1 MDIMTKADTLQGLTL
16 DAGTA
21 LDLLT
26 GAAIAAHSKA
36 DLPALNCVNL
46 SASAGVFTAVATD
59 RYRLI
64 YGEIALEGEGAGDD
78 VETVAWSSSNPT
90 GEREGVSLDP
100 ISIPLADIKRI
111 TAAIKALS
119 NAALSGATLSLNR
132 AGDIL
137 TVTINANAGGT
148 NLVINLYTGQN
159 FPPFK
164 QLFNGEAAPVSEL
177 QLNADYLAA
186 FAKVPTSGGG
196 QTFTFTG
203 DRKPIRVKINHDVI
217 NWHGLLMPMRTN

>member
-1 MDIMTKADTLQGLTL
+1 MDTITRADTLQGLTL

-64 YGEIALEGEGAGDD
+64 YGEVTLVREGEGGA
-78 VETVAWSSSNPT
+78 
-90 GEREGVSLDP
+90 LDP
-100 ISIPLADIKRI
+100 INIPLADIKRI
-111 TAAIKALS
+111 TAAIKALPKP
-119 NAALSGATLSLNR
+119 ALGRATLSLNR

-137 TVTINANAGGT
+137 TVTINAGEGGT

-164 QLFNGEAAPVSEL
+164 QLFEGEPVPVSEL

-196 QTFTFTG
+196 QLFTFTG

-217 NWHGLLMPMRTN
+217 TWHGLLMPMRTI

>member
-1 MDIMTKADTLQGLTL
+1 MDTITRADTLQGLTL
-16 DAGTA
+16 NAGTA

-26 GAAIAAHSKA
+26 GAAIAAHSKT

-46 SASAGVFTAVATD
+46 SATGGIFTAVATD

-64 YGEIALEGEGAGDD
+64 YGEITLAGEGEG
-78 VETVAWSSSNPT
+78 
-90 GEREGVSLDP
+90 EGVTLDP

-119 NAALSGATLSLNR
+119 KPALGRATVSLNR

-137 TVTINANAGGT
+137 TVTINAGEGGT
-148 NLVINLYTGQN
+148 NLVVNLYTGGQK

-164 QLFNGEAAPVSEL
+164 HLFEGEATPVSEL
-177 QLNADYLAA
+177 RLDAAYLAS
-186 FAKVPTSGGG
+186 FDKVPTNGGG
-196 QTFTFTG
+196 QVITFTG
-203 DRKPIRVKINHDVI
+203 DRKPIKIKINHEKI

>member
-1 MDIMTKADTLQGLTL
+1 MDTITRADTLQGLTL

-36 DLPALNCVNL
+36 DLEALNCVNV
-46 SASAGVFTAVATD
+46 SASEGILTAVATD

-64 YGEIALEGEGAGDD
+64 YGEITLVKESESEGE
-78 VETVAWSSSNPT
+78 
-90 GEREGVSLDP
+90 SLDP
-100 ISIPLADIKRI
+100 ISIPLADVKRI
-111 TAAIKALS
+111 TAAIKALPK
-119 NAALSGATLSLNR
+119 AALGRATVSLNR

-137 TVTINANAGGT
+137 TVTINAGEGGT
-148 NLVINLYTGQN
+148 NLVVNLYTGQK

-164 QLFNGEAAPVSEL
+164 QLFEGEAAPVSEL
-177 QLNADYLAA
+177 RLDAAYLAS
-186 FAKVPTSGGG
+186 FDKVPSSGGG
-196 QTFTFTG
+196 QVITFTG
-203 DRKPIRVKINHDVI
+203 DRKPIKVKINHDKI

>member
-1 MDIMTKADTLQGLTL
+1 MDTITRADTLQGLTL

-36 DLPALNCVNL
+36 DLPALNCVSL
-46 SASAGVFTAVATD
+46 SATGGILTAVATD

-64 YGEIALEGEGAGDD
+64 YGEITLAGEGEGEGA
-78 VETVAWSSSNPT
+78 T
-90 GEREGVSLDP
+90 LDP
-100 ISIPLADIKRI
+100 ISVPLADVKRI

-137 TVTINANAGGT
+137 TVTLNANAGGT

-196 QTFTFTG
+196 QLFTFTG
-203 DRKPIRVKINHDVI
+203 DRKPIRVKINHDKI
-217 NWHGLLMPMRTN
+217 TWHGLLMPMRTN

>member
-1 MDIMTKADTLQGLTL
+1 MKERAKNMDTLTRADTLQGLTL
-16 DAGTA
+16 DASAA

-36 DLPALNCVNL
+36 DLPALNCVNV
-46 SASAGVFTAVATD
+46 SASDGILTAVATD

-64 YGEIALEGEGAGDD
+64 YGEI
-78 VETVAWSSSNPT
+78 T
-90 GEREGVSLDP
+90 GEREGASLDP

-111 TAAIKALS
+111 TAAIKALPK
-119 NAALSGATLSLNR
+119 AALSRATVSLNR
-132 AGDIL
+132 VGDIL
-137 TVTINANAGGT
+137 TVTINAGEGGT
-148 NLVINLYTGQN
+148 NLVVNLYTGQQ

-164 QLFNGEAAPVSEL
+164 HLFDGEATPVSEL

-186 FAKVPTSGGG
+186 FAKVPTNGGG
-196 QTFTFTG
+196 QLFTFTG

-217 NWHGLLMPMRTN
+217 TWHGLLMPMRTN

>member
-1 MDIMTKADTLQGLTL
+1 MDTITRADTLQGLTL
-16 DAGTA
+16 DSGTA

-36 DLPALNCVNL
+36 DLPALNCVNV
-46 SASAGVFTAVATD
+46 SASEGILTAVATD

-64 YGEIALEGEGAGDD
+64 YGEITLAGEGEG
-78 VETVAWSSSNPT
+78 
-90 GEREGVSLDP
+90 EGVTLDP

-111 TAAIKALS
+111 TAAIKGLS
-119 NAALSGATLSLNR
+119 KAALSRATVSLNR

-137 TVTINANAGGT
+137 TVTINAGEGGT
-148 NLVINLYTGQN
+148 NLVVNLYTGQN

-164 QLFNGEAAPVSEL
+164 QLFEGEAAPVSEL
-177 QLNADYLAA
+177 RLDAAYLAS
-186 FAKVPTSGGG
+186 FDKVPTNGGG
-196 QTFTFTG
+196 QVITFTG
-203 DRKPIRVKINHDVI
+203 DRKPIKIKINHEKI

>member
-1 MDIMTKADTLQGLTL
+1 MDTITRADTLQGLTL

-46 SASAGVFTAVATD
+46 SAAGGILTAVATD

-64 YGEIALEGEGAGDD
+64 YGEIMLEGEG
-78 VETVAWSSSNPT
+78 
-90 GEREGVSLDP
+90 EGVTLDP
-100 ISIPLADIKRI
+100 ISVPLADIKRI
-111 TAAIKALS
+111 TAAIKGLS
-119 NAALSGATLSLNR
+119 KAALVRATISLNR

-137 TVTINANAGGT
+137 TVTINAGEGGT
-148 NLVINLYTGQN
+148 NLVVNLYTGQN

-164 QLFNGEAAPVSEL
+164 HLFEGEAAPVSEL
-177 QLNADYLAA
+177 RIDAAYLAS
-186 FAKVPTSGGG
+186 FDKVPTNGGG
-196 QTFTFTG
+196 QLITFIG
-203 DRKPIRVKINHDVI
+203 DKKPIKIKINHDKI
-217 NWHGLLMPMRTN
+217 NWHGLLMPMRQI

>member
-1 MDIMTKADTLQGLTL
+1 METMNKPDTLQGLTL

-36 DLPALNCVNL
+36 DLEALNCVNV
-46 SASAGVFTAVATD
+46 SASEGILTAVATD
-59 RYRLI
+59 RFRLI
-64 YGEIALEGEGAGDD
+64 YGEITLEGEGEGESAGD
-78 VETVAWSSSNPT
+78 
-90 GEREGVSLDP
+90 LDA

-111 TAAIKALS
+111 TAAIKALPK
-119 NAALSGATLSLNR
+119 AALGRATVSLNR

-137 TVTINANAGGT
+137 TVTINAGEGGT
-148 NLVINLYTGQN
+148 NLVVNLYTGQN

-164 QLFNGEAAPVSEL
+164 QLFNGEPAAISEL

-186 FAKVPTSGGG
+186 FAKVPSNGGG
-196 QTFTFTG
+196 QRFTFTG
-203 DRKPIRVKINHDVI
+203 DRKPIKVDINHDKI
-217 NWHGLLMPMRTN
+217 TWRGLLMPMRTI

>member
-1 MDIMTKADTLQGLTL
+1 MDTITRVDTLQGLTL
-16 DAGTA
+16 DASTA

-36 DLPALNCVNL
+36 DLPALNCVNV
-46 SASAGVFTAVATD
+46 SASSGILTAVATD

-64 YGEIALEGEGAGDD
+64 YGEIKLE
-78 VETVAWSSSNPT
+78 S
-90 GEREGVSLDP
+90 EREGESEGVNFDP

-111 TAAIKALS
+111 TAAIKALPK
-119 NAALSGATLSLNR
+119 AALSRATLSLNR

-137 TVTINANAGGT
+137 TVTINAGEGGT

-159 FPPFK
+159 FPPYK
-164 QLFNGEAAPVSEL
+164 QLFNGEPVPVSEL
-177 QLNADYLAA
+177 RLDAAYLAS
-186 FAKVPTSGGG
+186 FDKVPTSGGG
-196 QTFTFTG
+196 QLFTFTG

-217 NWHGLLMPMRTN
+217 TWHGLLMPMRQN

>member
-1 MDIMTKADTLQGLTL
+1 MDTITRADTLQGLTL
-16 DAGTA
+16 DASTA

-46 SASAGVFTAVATD
+46 SAAGGILTAVSTD

-64 YGEIALEGEGAGDD
+64 YGEITLAGEGEG
-78 VETVAWSSSNPT
+78 
-90 GEREGVSLDP
+90 EGITLDP

-111 TAAIKALS
+111 TAAIKALPK
-119 NAALSGATLSLNR
+119 AALGRATVSLNR

-137 TVTINANAGGT
+137 TVTINAGEGGT
-148 NLVINLYTGQN
+148 NLVINLYTGQK

-164 QLFNGEAAPVSEL
+164 HLFEGEAAPVSEL
-177 QLNADYLAA
+177 RLDAAYLAS
-186 FAKVPTSGGG
+186 FDKVPTSGGG
-196 QTFTFTG
+196 QLITFTG
-203 DRKPIRVKINHDVI
+203 DRKPIRVKINHEI
-217 NWHGLLMPMRTN
+217 ITWHGLLMPMRQN

>member
-1 MDIMTKADTLQGLTL
+1 MDTIDKPDTLQGLTL
-16 DAGTA
+16 DAGDA

-26 GAAIAAHSKA
+26 GAAIAAHNKS
-36 DLPALNCVNL
+36 DLPALNCVNI
-46 SASAGVFTAVATD
+46 SAAGGILTAVATD

-64 YGEIALEGEGAGDD
+64 YGEITLAEEGEGA
-78 VETVAWSSSNPT
+78 T
-90 GEREGVSLDP
+90 LDP
-100 ISIPLADIKRI
+100 ISVPLADVKRI

-137 TVTINANAGGT
+137 TVTLNANAGGT

-164 QLFNGEAAPVSEL
+164 QLFNGETAAISEI

-186 FAKVPTSGGG
+186 FSKVPNSGGG
-196 QTFTFTG
+196 QLFTFTG
-203 DRKPIRVKINHDVI
+203 DRKPIRVKINHDKI
-217 NWHGLLMPMRTN
+217 NWRGLLMPMRTN

>member
-1 MDIMTKADTLQGLTL
+1 MDTITRADTLQGLTL

-36 DLPALNCVNL
+36 DLPALNCVNV
-46 SASAGVFTAVATD
+46 SASAGIFTAVATD
-59 RYRLI
+59 RFRLI
-64 YGEIALEGEGAGDD
+64 YGEITLAGEGEGEGEGAGD
-78 VETVAWSSSNPT
+78 
-90 GEREGVSLDP
+90 LDA

-111 TAAIKALS
+111 TAAIKALPK
-119 NAALSGATLSLNR
+119 AALGRATVSLNR

-137 TVTINANAGGT
+137 TVSINAGEGGS
-148 NLVINLYTGQN
+148 NLVVNLYTGGQK

-164 QLFNGEAAPVSEL
+164 HLFEGEAAPVSEL
-177 QLNADYLAA
+177 RIDAAYLAS
-186 FAKVPTSGGG
+186 FDKVPTNGGG
-196 QTFTFTG
+196 QLITFTG
-203 DRKPIRVKINHDVI
+203 DKKPIKVKINHDKI

>member
-1 MDIMTKADTLQGLTL
+1 MDTITRADTLQGLTL

-36 DLPALNCVNL
+36 DLEALNCVNV
-46 SASAGVFTAVATD
+46 SASEGILTAVATD

-64 YGEIALEGEGAGDD
+64 YGEITLERESESEGA
-78 VETVAWSSSNPT
+78 
-90 GEREGVSLDP
+90 SLDP

-111 TAAIKALS
+111 TAAIKALPKP
-119 NAALSGATLSLNR
+119 ALGRATVSFNR

-137 TVTINANAGGT
+137 TVTINAGEGGT
-148 NLVINLYTGQN
+148 NLVVNLYTGGQK

-164 QLFNGEAAPVSEL
+164 HLFEGEATPVSEL
-177 QLNADYLAA
+177 RLDAAYLAS
-186 FAKVPTSGGG
+186 FDKVPTNGGG
-196 QTFTFTG
+196 QVITFTG
-203 DRKPIRVKINHDVI
+203 DRKPIKIKINHEKI

>member
-1 MDIMTKADTLQGLTL
+1 MIETITRADTLQGLTL

-36 DLPALNCVNL
+36 DLPALNCVNV
-46 SASAGVFTAVATD
+46 SASEGIFTAVATD

-64 YGEIALEGEGAGDD
+64 YGEITLEGEGEGESAGD
-78 VETVAWSSSNPT
+78 
-90 GEREGVSLDP
+90 LDA

-111 TAAIKALS
+111 TAAIKGLS
-119 NAALSGATLSLNR
+119 KAALVRATVSLNR

-137 TVTINANAGGT
+137 TVSINAGEGGS
-148 NLVINLYTGQN
+148 NLVVNLYTGQN

-164 QLFNGEAAPVSEL
+164 QLFNGEPVAISEL

-186 FAKVPTSGGG
+186 FAKVPSNGGG
-196 QTFTFTG
+196 QHFTFTG
-203 DRKPIRVKINHDVI
+203 DRKPIKVDINHDKI
-217 NWHGLLMPMRTN
+217 TWHGLLMPMRTI

>member
-1 MDIMTKADTLQGLTL
+1 METMNKPDTLQGLTL

-46 SASAGVFTAVATD
+46 SASAGILTAVATD
-59 RYRLI
+59 RFRLI
-64 YGEIALEGEGAGDD
+64 YGEITLEGEGEGESAGDLN
-78 VETVAWSSSNPT
+78 AIN
-90 GEREGVSLDP
+90 
-100 ISIPLADIKRI
+100 IPLADIKRI
-111 TAAIKALS
+111 TAAIKAVPKRELEKS
-119 NAALSGATLSLNR
+119 TISLNR

-137 TVTINANAGGT
+137 TVSVNAGFFGT
-148 NLVINLYTGQN
+148 SLSIQLEAGQK

-164 QLFNGEAAPVSEL
+164 HLFEGEPAAISEL

-186 FAKVPTSGGG
+186 FAKVPTNGGG
-196 QTFTFTG
+196 QQFTFTG
-203 DRKPIRVKINHDVI
+203 ERKPIKVKINHEKI
-217 NWHGLLMPMRTN
+217 NWHGLLMPMRSN

>member
-1 MDIMTKADTLQGLTL
+1 MDTITRVDTLQGLTL
-16 DAGTA
+16 DAGTV

-36 DLPALNCVNL
+36 DLPALNCVNV
-46 SASAGVFTAVATD
+46 SAGDGILTAVATD

-111 TAAIKALS
+111 TTAIKALPK
-119 NAALSGATLSLNR
+119 AALSRATVSLNR

-137 TVTINANAGGT
+137 TVTINAGEGGT
-148 NLVINLYTGQN
+148 NLVVNLYTGQN
-159 FPPFK
+159 FPPYK
-164 QLFNGEAAPVSEL
+164 QLFNGESVPVSEL

-186 FAKVPTSGGG
+186 FAKVPTNGGG

-203 DRKPIRVKINHDVI
+203 DRKPIRVKINHDLI
-217 NWHGLLMPMRTN
+217 TWHGLLMPMRTN

>member
-1 MDIMTKADTLQGLTL
+1 MKERAKNMDTLTRADTLQGLTL
-16 DAGTA
+16 DASAA

-36 DLPALNCVNL
+36 DLPALNCVNV
-46 SASAGVFTAVATD
+46 SASDGILTAVATD

-64 YGEIALEGEGAGDD
+64 YGEITLTGESEGEGAGDLN
-78 VETVAWSSSNPT
+78 AIN
-90 GEREGVSLDP
+90 
-100 ISIPLADIKRI
+100 IPLADIKRI
-111 TAAIKALS
+111 TAAIKAVPKRELEK
-119 NAALSGATLSLNR
+119 ATISLNR

-137 TVTINANAGGT
+137 TVSVNAGFFGT
-148 NLVINLYTGQN
+148 NLSIQLDTGAK
-159 FPPFK
+159 FPPYK
-164 QLFNGEAAPVSEL
+164 QLFNGEPVPVSEL

-203 DRKPIRVKINHDVI
+203 DRKPIKVKINHDLI
-217 NWHGLLMPMRTN
+217 TWHGLLMPMRTI

>member
-1 MDIMTKADTLQGLTL
+1 MDTITRVDTLQGLTL
-16 DAGTA
+16 DASTA

-36 DLPALNCVNL
+36 DLPALNCVNV
-46 SASAGVFTAVATD
+46 SASSGILTAVATD

-64 YGEIALEGEGAGDD
+64 YGEIKLE
-78 VETVAWSSSNPT
+78 S
-90 GEREGVSLDP
+90 EREGESEGVNFDP

-111 TAAIKALS
+111 TAAIKALPK
-119 NAALSGATLSLNR
+119 AALSRATLSLNR

-137 TVTINANAGGT
+137 TVTVNAGEGGT

-159 FPPFK
+159 FPPYK
-164 QLFNGEAAPVSEL
+164 QLFNGEPVPVSEL
-177 QLNADYLAA
+177 RLDAAYLAS
-186 FAKVPTSGGG
+186 FDKVPTSGGG
-196 QTFTFTG
+196 QLFTFTG

-217 NWHGLLMPMRTN
+217 TWHGLLMPMRQN

>member
-1 MDIMTKADTLQGLTL
+1 MDTITRADTLQGLTL

-36 DLPALNCVNL
+36 DLPALNCVNV
-46 SASAGVFTAVATD
+46 SASAGILTAAATD

-64 YGEIALEGEGAGDD
+64 YGEIMVYDSESAG
-78 VETVAWSSSNPT
+78 VT
-90 GEREGVSLDP
+90 LDP
-100 ISIPLADIKRI
+100 ISVPLADIKRI
-111 TAAIKALS
+111 TAAIKALPK
-119 NAALSGATLSLNR
+119 AALGRATVSLNR

-137 TVTINANAGGT
+137 TVTVNAGEGGT
-148 NLVINLYTGQN
+148 NLVVNLYTGQQ

-164 QLFNGEAAPVSEL
+164 QLFNGEPVPVSEL

-186 FAKVPTSGGG
+186 FAKVPSNGGG
-196 QTFTFTG
+196 QHFTFTG
-203 DRKPIRVKINHDVI
+203 DRKPIKVDINHDKI
-217 NWHGLLMPMRTN
+217 TWHGLLMPMHTI

>member
-1 MDIMTKADTLQGLTL
+1 METLNKPDTLQGLTL
-16 DAGTA
+16 DASAA

-46 SASAGVFTAVATD
+46 SASDGILTAVATD
-59 RYRLI
+59 RYRLL
-64 YGEIALEGEGAGDD
+64 YGEITVEREGDDDD

-90 GEREGVSLDP
+90 GEREGASLDP

-111 TAAIKALS
+111 TAAIKALPK
-119 NAALSGATLSLNR
+119 AALSRATVSLNR

-137 TVTINANAGGT
+137 TVTINAGEGGT
-148 NLVINLYTGQN
+148 NLVVNLYTGQK
-159 FPPFK
+159 FPPYK
-164 QLFNGEAAPVSEL
+164 QLFNGEPVPVSEL

-186 FAKVPTSGGG
+186 FAKVPNNGGG
-196 QTFTFTG
+196 QLITFTG
-203 DRKPIRVKINHDVI
+203 EQKPIKIKITHDVI
-217 NWHGLLMPMRTN
+217 TWHGLLMPMRTI

>member
-1 MDIMTKADTLQGLTL
+1 MDTITRADTLQGLTL

-26 GAAIAAHSKA
+26 GAAIAAHAKA

-46 SASAGVFTAVATD
+46 SASAGVLVAVATD

-64 YGEIALEGEGAGDD
+64 SGEITLAGEGEG
-78 VETVAWSSSNPT
+78 
-90 GEREGVSLDP
+90 EGITLDP

-111 TAAIKALS
+111 TAAIKGLS
-119 NAALSGATLSLNR
+119 KAALIRATVSLNR

-137 TVTINANAGGT
+137 TVSINAGEGGS
-148 NLVINLYTGQN
+148 NLVVNLYTGQT

-164 QLFNGEAAPVSEL
+164 QLFAGEAVPVSEL

-186 FAKVPTSGGG
+186 FAKVPNSGGG
-196 QTFTFTG
+196 QLFTFTG
-203 DRKPIRVKINHDVI
+203 ERKPIRVKINHDKI
-217 NWHGLLMPMRTN
+217 NWHGLLMPMRTI

>member
-1 MDIMTKADTLQGLTL
+1 MDTITRADTLQGLTL

-46 SASAGVFTAVATD
+46 AVSNGVLTAAGTD

-64 YGEIALEGEGAGDD
+64 YGEIKLEGEGEGESAGDLN
-78 VETVAWSSSNPT
+78 AIN
-90 GEREGVSLDP
+90 
-100 ISIPLADIKRI
+100 IPLADIKRI
-111 TAAIKALS
+111 TAGIKAVPKRELEK
-119 NAALSGATLSLNR
+119 ATISLNR

-137 TVTINANAGGT
+137 TVSVNAGFFGT
-148 NLVINLYTGQN
+148 SLSIQLEAGQK

-164 QLFNGEAAPVSEL
+164 HLFEGEAAPVSEL
-177 QLNADYLAA
+177 RLDAAYLAS
-186 FAKVPTSGGG
+186 FDKVPSSGGG
-196 QTFTFTG
+196 QLITFTG
-203 DRKPIRVKINHDVI
+203 DKKPIKVKINHDKI
-217 NWHGLLMPMRTN
+217 NWHGLLMPMRTI